1 MLIFYINININII
14 IFYIKDINEH
24 LPTLK
29 LYAQECNSVFE
40 TGVRG
45 VVSSYA
51 LLYGLVENTNTNN
64 KQIFLNDIMQCDIF
78 EFKKLAEANSISV
91 KYEWRNNLDLVF
103 STDETYDL
111 TFIDTWH
118 VYGQLKRELS
128 KFSKITNKYI
138 IMHDTEIDGIH
149 GETKRSNGLYNNL
162 YINNNL
168 DGLVSRTNIPKDE
181 ILKGILPAIDEF
193 LNSNTDWIMHEQF
206 KNNNGLT
213 ILKKYTNTT

>member
-1 MLIFYINININII
+1 MSLLETKYVTLCNTSS
-14 IFYIKDINEH
+14 DINEH

-29 LYAQECNSVFE
+29 KYAQECNSVFE

-51 LLYGLVENTNTNN
+51 LLYGLVENKTTNN
-64 KQIFLNDIMQCDIF
+64 KLIFLNDIEQCDIA
-78 EFKKLAEANSISV
+78 EFRRLAEANFVSV
-91 KYEWRNNLDLVF
+91 KYAWNNNLDLVF
-103 STDETYDL
+103 SPNETYDL

-118 VYGQLKRELS
+118 VYGQLKRELD

-168 DGLVSRTNIPKDE
+168 DGLVARTNIPKDE

-193 LNSNTDWIMHEQF
+193 LNSNTDWVMHKQF

-213 ILKKYTNTT
+213 ILKKI

>member
-1 MLIFYINININII
+1 MNLLKDKYTTLCNTSS
-14 IFYIKDINEH
+14 DINEH

-29 LYAQECNSVFE
+29 SYAQECNSVFE

-118 VYGQLKRELS
+118 VYGQLKRELI

-138 IMHDTEIDGIH
+138 IMHDTEIDGIE
-149 GETKRSNGLYNNL
+149 GETIRYGGLY
-162 YINNNL
+162 NNL
-168 DGLVSRTNIPKDE
+168 DGLVSRTNIPKHE
-181 ILKGILPAIDEF
+181 ILKGLLPAIDEF

-213 ILKKYTNTT
+213 ILKKI

>member
-1 MLIFYINININII
+1 MNLLKDKYTTLCNTSS
-14 IFYIKDINEH
+14 DINEH

-29 LYAQECNSVFE
+29 SYAQECNSVFE

-64 KQIFLNDIMQCDIF
+64 KQIFLNDIEQCDIF

-138 IMHDTEIDGIH
+138 IMHDTEIDGIE
-149 GETKRSNGLYNNL
+149 GETIRYGGLYK
-162 YINNNL
+162 NL
-168 DGLVSRTNIPKDE
+168 DGLVSRTNIPKHE
-181 ILKGILPAIDEF
+181 ILKGLLPAIDEF
-193 LNSNTDWIMHEQF
+193 LNSNTDWVMHEQF

-213 ILKKYTNTT
+213 ILKKI

>member
-1 MLIFYINININII
+1 MSFLKEKFTQLCNSPS
-14 IFYIKDINEH
+14 DINEH

-29 LYAQECNSVFE
+29 LYAQECSSVFE

-51 LLYGLVENTNTNN
+51 LLYGLVENTNNTN
-64 KQIFLNDIMQCDIF
+64 KKIFLNDIMQCDIF

-91 KYEWRNNLDLVF
+91 KYEWINNLELEF
-103 STDETYDL
+103 LPGETYDL

-118 VYGQLKRELS
+118 VYGQLKRELD

-149 GETKRSNGLYNNL
+149 GETMRGTCPFQNYYRTNRLDIVANMTKIPKNEILNGLQ
-162 YINNNL
+162 
-168 DGLVSRTNIPKDE
+168 
-181 ILKGILPAIDEF
+181 PAIDEF
-193 LNSNTDWIMHEQF
+193 VIANKDWVIIKQY

-213 ILKKYTNTT
+213 ILKKIV